1 MFGTYRTG
9 KAPEKSVVGPDLK
22 GHEIRNLII
31 TYASVFLSSGGRA
44 DPLLTIDTLCLTAAH
59 LMVENLNK
67 G

>member
-31 TYASVFLSSGGRA
+31 TYARVFPLSGVGDAPLFTIEALNLRA
-44 DPLLTIDTLCLTAAH
+44 DDLLIK
-59 LMVENLNK
+59 NLQK
-67 G
+67 C